1 MGVDW
6 GSGCDVDTTGTHTC
20 THHIYAHICRGRKGR
35 RKRRGGKKNSKR
47 KKENLLSKQTVYC
60 TKISP
65 CFLIKKIFLALVKKL
80 EFTGVPSVFRAP
92 CICVY

>member
-1 MGVDW
+1 M
-6 GSGCDVDTTGTHTC
+6 HTP
-20 THHIYAHICRGRKGR
+20 HICTYMQREERQKKEER
-35 RKRRGGKKNSKR
+35 REKNSKR

-92 CICVY
+92 CIRVY